1 MAYQVLIGALVLT
14 VGAILRVLVSKPG
27 ADEPNGTAP
36 EAPEPNDGEACAKR
50 TRWTARPASRA
61 ELDRHNPQFT
71 RALALL
77 KAERSSSAGGHVF
90 ITGKAGTGKS
100 TLINSF
106 LETTDTASTVV
117 LAPTGVAALN
127 VRGQT
132 VHRFFHFGIDVTPEL
147 VRTNPNKPS
156 NAGLYKK
163 LSNIIIDEASMLRAD
178 LLDCVDQFLRRHG
191 PRPGEPFGG
200 VRMVFVGDLYQLP
213 PVVPPEAHAIF
224 TGRHYETPYF
234 FSAFA
239 LSREHPELVELKR
252 VYRQEDASFIDLL
265 DRIRIGS
272 VDDGDILRLN
282 KRVGPGRAS
291 AIWLTTTNEA
301 AYQVNDRKLARLD
314 GEPATSQAE
323 IRGEFGESYYPT
335 EEPLTFKVG
344 ARVMLLN
351 NDSGGRW
358 VNGSIGEIESIGG
371 NFRWIRVRL
380 QEEGELVD
388 VEPYTWERVRFALK
402 NGTITTEKIGS
413 FTQLPFRLAWAVTI
427 HKSQGKTFKNII
439 VDLGRGAFA
448 AGQTYVALSRS
459 TSLEGIALRR
469 PIDRRWIFANPR
481 VEEFLAV
488 CRDRST

>member
-71 RALALL
+71 RALDLL
-77 KAERSSSAGGHVF
+77 KAERSSAGGHVF

-106 LETTDTASTVV
+106 LETTDTVSTVV

-163 LSNIIIDEASMLRAD
+163 LSTIIIDEASMLRAD

-191 PRPGEPFGG
+191 PRPGESFGG

-213 PVVPPEAHAIF
+213 PVVPSEAHAIF

-239 LSREHPELVELKR
+239 LSREHPELVELTR

-265 DRIRIGS
+265 DRIRTGS
-272 VDDGDILRLN
+272 VDDGDMLRLN
-282 KRVGPGRAS
+282 ERVGSGRAS

-301 AYQVNDRKLARLD
+301 ADQVNDE
-314 GEPATSQAE
+314 EPATSHAE
-323 IRGEFGESYYPT
+323 IGDHPRVLTAISEQRGE
-335 EEPLTFKVG
+335 L
-344 ARVMLLN
+344 
-351 NDSGGRW
+351 
-358 VNGSIGEIESIGG
+358 
-371 NFRWIRVRL
+371 
-380 QEEGELVD
+380 
-388 VEPYTWERVRFALK
+388 
-402 NGTITTEKIGS
+402 
-413 FTQLPFRLAWAVTI
+413 
-427 HKSQGKTFKNII
+427 
-439 VDLGRGAFA
+439 
-448 AGQTYVALSRS
+448 
-459 TSLEGIALRR
+459 
-469 PIDRRWIFANPR
+469 
-481 VEEFLAV
+481 
-488 CRDRST
+488 